1 MMNSNKKVTYTLPKR
16 IINIVEKRSFL
27 TNSTMSR
34 WLSNCI
40 QSSYEMMIDG
50 YYDNDK
56 QPLEVGKRRRNGTLP
71 KTFTVPIKVV
81 ETLSWFS
88 KTLNIR
94 TSHLVTVCVMDFDN
108 RNSEGKS
115 LRMEELMKM
124 MDEIY

>member
-27 TNSTMSR
+27 SEITMSR
-34 WLSNCI
+34 WLSDCI
-40 QSSYEMMIDG
+40 LNGYEMMIDG

-94 TSHLVTVCVMDFDN
+94 TSHLVTVCVL
-108 RNSEGKS
+108 NSEYDNSDGKQR
-115 LRMEELMKM
+115 LVDLIKM
-124 MDEIY
+124 ADEIG